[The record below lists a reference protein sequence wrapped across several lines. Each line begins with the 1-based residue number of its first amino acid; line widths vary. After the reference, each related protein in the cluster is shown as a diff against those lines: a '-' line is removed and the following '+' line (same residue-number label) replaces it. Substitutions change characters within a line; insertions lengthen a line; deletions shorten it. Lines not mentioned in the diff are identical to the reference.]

1 MLKLNSFF
9 LLHSFMELW
18 ETGLPQYWVKN
29 SIPRAP
35 KCFEK
40 TNLRKSAIPKPIRL
54 NDLAGAFLILG
65 VGVGLAT
72 FFFLIEYIIIHVLSP
87 ATSVAIE
94 KNKIWCPCLISFGY

>member
-1 MLKLNSFF
+1 
-9 LLHSFMELW
+9 MELW

-40 TNLRKSAIPKPIRL
+40 KKLRRTAIPKPIRL
-54 NDLAGAFLILG
+54 DDLAGAFLILG

-72 FFFLIEYIIIHVLSP
+72 FFFLMEIIIIRALSP
-87 ATSVAIE
+87 PTSKAASE
-94 KNKIWCPCLISFGY
+94 KK